1 MMADALKNLLELPA
15 AEKKRLGAD
24 STPREIAQQPFIW
37 RDTVERF
44 AGKREEILAYLK
56 ASKCLTAN
64 GRIVMTGA
72 GTSDYVGKCVE
83 PALRE
88 VLRADARAVPST
100 DIVTHP
106 QLAFLPK
113 KSYVLVNFA
122 RSGNSPESVGSFR
135 FATETAT
142 NIRHLAITCN
152 KDGKLAQFAREQP
165 QNAYAFI
172 LHEKSNDDSLVMTS
186 SFSGMVV
193 AGLALAYIKKFRKFQ
208 GISEKLAKAGERML
222 AKYSGL
228 AHEVAQMD
236 FKRAVYLGSAALYGA
251 ATESGLK
258 IQEMTSGDVIS
269 KVESFVGLRHG
280 PQAVIHEDTLVVA
293 YVSSEPYAR
302 RYEVDLL
309 KENRAKGLGMRTVAV
324 TAQAD
329 HELAACVDDVVEVE
343 PRGMKKIPDICRAP
357 VDNIFGQMLGLFK
370 SMALGY
376 SPDAPSKTGV
386 IHRVVEGISIYDRER
401 FLKDGTFKVF
411 VGR

>member
-1 MMADALKNLLELPA
+1 MADALTKLLELPA

-37 RDTVERF
+37 RDTVARF
-44 AGKREEILAYLK
+44 AQKREEILAFLK
-56 ASKCLTAN
+56 DSKALTAN

-72 GTSDYVGKCVE
+72 GTSDYVGKSVE
-83 PALRE
+83 PALRDI
-88 VLRADARAVPST
+88 LKADARAVPST

-106 QLAFLPK
+106 QFAFLPK
-113 KSYVLVNFA
+113 KYYVLVNFA

-135 FATETAT
+135 FANETAT
-142 NIRHLAITCN
+142 HVKHLAITCN

-165 QNAYAFI
+165 DRAYAFI

-193 AGLALAYIKKFRKFQ
+193 AGLALGYIKKFRKFQ
-208 GISEKLAKAGERML
+208 GISERMAKAGERVL
-222 AKYSGL
+222 ARYSTL
-228 AHEVAQMD
+228 AQRIAQMD
-236 FKRAVYLGSAALYGA
+236 FKRAVYLGSGALFGA

-280 PQAVIHEDTLVVA
+280 PQAVIHDDTLVVA

-302 RYEVDLL
+302 RYELDLL
-309 KENRAKGLGMRTVAV
+309 KENRAKKLGMYTVAV
-324 TAQAD
+324 TTQSDEA
-329 HELAACVDDVVEVE
+329 LAACVDEVGEVE
-343 PRGMKKIPDICRAP
+343 PRGKNKMPDVVRAP
-357 VDNIFGQMLGLFK
+357 VDNAFGQMLGLFK

-386 IHRVVEGISIYDRER
+386 IHRVVEGISIYDREK
-401 FLKDGTFKVF
+401 FQKDGTFKVF

>member
-1 MMADALKNLLELPA
+1 MADALTRLVELPA
-15 AEKKRLGAD
+15 EEKKRLGAD
-24 STPREIAQQPFIW
+24 STPREISQQPFIW
-37 RDTVERF
+37 RDTVAKF
-44 AGKREEILAYLK
+44 AAQREAILAFVK
-56 ASKCLTAN
+56 DSRALTGN

-83 PALRE
+83 PALRAILAAE
-88 VLRADARAVPST
+88 ARAVPST

-106 QLAFLPK
+106 ELAFLPRK
-113 KSYVLVNFA
+113 HYLLVNFA

-135 FATETAT
+135 FANETAT

-152 KDGKLAQFAREQP
+152 KGGKLALFAREQP
-165 QNAYAFI
+165 EKAYAFI
-172 LHEKSNDDSLVMTS
+172 LHEKSNDESLVMTS

-193 AGLALAYIKKFRKFQ
+193 AGLALAYIKKFRRFQ
-208 GISEKLAKAGERML
+208 GLSEKMARAGERVL
-222 AKYSGL
+222 KKYSEV
-228 AHEVAQMD
+228 AHKIAQMD

-258 IQEMTSGDVIS
+258 IQEMTAGDVMS

-302 RYEVDLL
+302 RYEMDLL
-309 KENRAKGLGMRTVAV
+309 RENRAKKLGMYTVAV
-324 TAQAD
+324 TTETD
-329 HELAACVDDVVEVE
+329 DELASCVDEVVEVE
-343 PRGMKKIPDICRAP
+343 PRGRKKMPDIVRAP
-357 VDNIFGQMLGLFK
+357 VDNVFGQMLGMFK

-386 IHRVVEGISIYDRER
+386 IHRVVEGISVYDRAK
-401 FLKDGTFKVF
+401 FLKEGTFKVF

>member
-1 MMADALKNLLELPA
+1 MADALTRLVELPA
-15 AEKKRLGAD
+15 SEKKRLGAD
-24 STPREIAQQPFIW
+24 STPREIQQQPFIW

-44 AGKREEILAYLK
+44 ATKREEILEVLK
-56 ASKCLTAN
+56 ASRCLAAN

-72 GTSDYVGKCVE
+72 GTSDYVGKSVE

-88 VLRADARAVPST
+88 ILKADARAVPST

-106 QLAFLPK
+106 QAAFLPK
-113 KSYVLVNFA
+113 KYYLLVNFA
-122 RSGNSPESVGSFR
+122 RSGNSPESVGAFR
-135 FATETAT
+135 LANDTAT
-142 NIRHLAITCN
+142 NVRHLAITCN

-165 QNAYAFI
+165 DKAYAFM
-172 LHEKSNDDSLVMTS
+172 LHEKSNDESLVMTS

-193 AGLALAYIKKFRKFQ
+193 AGLALAYIKKFRRFETL
-208 GISEKLAKAGERML
+208 SERMARAGERVL
-222 AKYSGL
+222 SKYSNL
-228 AHEVAQMD
+228 AEKIAQMD
-236 FKRAVYLGSAALYGA
+236 FKRAAYLGSAALYGA

-324 TAQAD
+324 TTQSD
-329 HELAACVDDVVEVE
+329 PDLAAAVDDVVEVE
-343 PRGMKKIPDICRAP
+343 PRGKNKMPDVVRAP
-357 VDNIFGQMLGLFK
+357 VDNVFGQMLGLFK

-386 IHRVVEGISIYDRER
+386 IHRVVEGISVYDREK
-401 FLKDGTFKVF
+401 FLKDGTFEVII
-411 VGR
+411 GR

>member
-1 MMADALKNLLELPA
+1 MADALSKLLALPA
-15 AEKKRLGAD
+15 AEKARLGAD
-24 STPREIAQQPFIW
+24 STPREIHQQPFIW
-37 RDTVERF
+37 RDTVGRF
-44 AGKREEILAYLK
+44 AQKREEILNFVKGSK
-56 ASKCLTAN
+56 ALTAG

-83 PALRE
+83 AALRQ
-88 VLRADARAVPST
+88 VLNAEARAVPST

-106 QLAFLPK
+106 ELTFLPK
-113 KSYVLVNFA
+113 RSYLLVNFA

-135 FATETAT
+135 FGNDVADS
-142 NIRHLAITCN
+142 IRHLAITCN

-165 QNAYAFI
+165 EKAHAFL

-193 AGLALAYIKKFRKFQ
+193 AGLALAHIKKFRKFQ
-208 GISEKLAKAGERML
+208 RLAEKMAKAGERVL
-222 AKYSGL
+222 ARYSTL
-228 AHEVAQMD
+228 AEKIGKMD
-236 FKRAVYLGSAALYGA
+236 FKRAVYLGSGALFGA

-269 KVESFVGLRHG
+269 KVETFVGLRHG

-302 RYEVDLL
+302 RYEIDLL

-324 TAQAD
+324 TTQTD
-329 HELAACVDDVVEVE
+329 DELTAAVDDVVEVE
-343 PRGMKKIPDICRAP
+343 PRGKTKMPDIVRAP
-357 VDNIFGQMLGLFK
+357 VDNVFGQLLGLFK
-370 SMALGY
+370 SMNLGY

-386 IHRVVEGISIYDRER
+386 IHRVVEGISVYDREK
-401 FLKDGTFKVF
+401 FLADGTFKVF